1 MGKRVAGTCYI
12 KVDGTQLEVKGSV
25 EVPLTDRKLEAVVGL
40 NAVAGYKEEVRTPY
54 VKLSAIFK
62 DDFPRDTLQ
71 KGTEMTV
78 TVELPNGKVYTLSDA
93 FLVGEP
99 AVKADEGETELEF
112 NGMKGEWQ

>member
-25 EVPLTDRKLEAVVGL
+25 EVPLTDKKLEAVVGL
-40 NAVAGYKEEVRTPY
+40 NAIAGYKEEVRVPF
-54 VKLSAIFK
+54 VKLTAIFK
-62 DDFPRDTLQ
+62 DDFPLDALK

-78 TVELPNGKVYTLSDA
+78 TAELPNGKVYTLSDA

-99 AVKADEGETELEF
+99 NVKADEGEVELEF